1 MTEDAEHIAKIAAL
15 NDRARTML
23 SGCTVLFTRGIFEL
37 DAEARIL
44 ECLKSYHDFTPEN
57 DPYGEHDFGAFD
69 LDDVRIWWKFDYYDR
84 DMEHASPDPTD
95 PSCTTRVLTILLP
108 EEW

>member
-1 MTEDAEHIAKIAAL
+1 MTEDAHSVAKIAAL
-15 NDRARTML
+15 NDRARSTL
-23 SGCTVLFTRGIFEL
+23 TGCTVFFTRGIFEL

-44 ECLKSYHDFTPEN
+44 EALKGYNTFTPED

-69 LDDVRIWWKFDYYDR
+69 LDGVRIWWKFDYYDLQ
-84 DMEHASPDPTD
+84 MEHASPDPTD
-95 PSCTTRVLTILLP
+95 PSCTARVLTILLP